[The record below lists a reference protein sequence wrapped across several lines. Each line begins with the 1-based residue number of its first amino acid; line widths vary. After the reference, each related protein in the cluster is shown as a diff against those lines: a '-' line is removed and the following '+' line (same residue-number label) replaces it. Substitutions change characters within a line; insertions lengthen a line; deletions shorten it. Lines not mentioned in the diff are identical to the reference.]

1 MEDME
6 RSASRRRSR
15 GFTLTEMLA
24 GIAMLAILAG
34 LLIPI
39 SAAMY
44 RRFRLTEMDDFA
56 RQICVAAQ
64 NELTAMKASGRLEVF
79 ARQVDRRLAQQPQD
93 YPEGDTDG
101 WKDLFAVYSTDQA
114 AEDFLLRAGDSLSQA
129 TEHGGY
135 FLLELNPLTGDVY
148 SAFYSEQPFTYEQIS
163 AWADR
168 SRETRLGEKDL
179 TGYYSA
185 ASADYGAVG
194 VPEKFCPTIELINGE
209 ELYVKIDCGGL
220 MALRRTQRNLTVT
233 LTVKGASGGEVPFTY
248 RGGTDFFVERDSIT
262 LYKVLDSLDEDN
274 AFAAVF
280 KNSGIKAGD
289 DITVQA
295 AITYDD
301 PNQGLNITGETGLA
315 QGNSLFGA
323 VVTGDDGSG
332 QIQVSRVRH
341 LNNLQD
347 SILTGDA
354 ADAAKACRKVVQ
366 TAPISF
372 LFRDWKDGDW
382 CPASKWTGNPMD
394 EFRPIQNQA
403 LFGAEESEAPA
414 VRACYDGQNNVLKGF
429 VFGMN
434 DYGRSA
440 LFGTASHTDFQNIRL
455 ADCQANGMYAAM
467 LGAYLS
473 QCSIENCGAYLNTQD
488 ENGSYYNDM
497 DARRAKYMVKGD
509 PSLSYCYAGGLI
521 ATADRCIITASFGAV
536 DVESKGEYMGYAG
549 GLGGYFI
556 SCELKDCYASGNVNA
571 TNGTGGLVGVADK
584 YNDRIQGSMEN
595 CYATGNVISNSRGG
609 GLVGAADGTITDCV
623 SYGKVTTSEGTE
635 DTNTSGGFVGFR
647 DSVTIKNCCYLS
659 QAKYNA
665 TYHAPNGVTASG
677 YSALKET
684 AHVGES
690 HPYSVGLR
698 GLGIPFPLCQYQGKS
713 IDHYGDWPEAYQLQ
727 TSLVYY
733 EKYADNTYGY
743 YARTSLTSGGQSA
756 GSNWI
761 ADTLQNQPCV
771 EDGYA
776 LMTVYELNR
785 FSYTLDVGVRDE
797 ALRKGSVEITN
808 DPTNCN
814 ESQAAL
820 LRQGEVVEFVS
831 DGQMVEIQNAKLYR
845 LPFDLQ
851 INKRESA
858 YTFWE
863 TLTITGYGPE
873 SSDPVVKN
881 EIFYYCPD
889 FARNAVNPEPGVKS
903 SLPEEPGGSERP
915 VYVRSAR
922 QLNGMSRSTYY
933 WNLRGGGQQIQF
945 VQETDLNY
953 QLYTKNYCGVT
964 YNLMDTSESN
974 PYKNQPIGTPNVKKG
989 NSFEAWNFRN
999 SYDGQGH
1006 KIIDYCCE
1014 TYNKA
1019 GSAVYRF
1026 TGLFG
1031 EAEQCTLKNIVMVAS
1046 DPAKKSGY
1054 VIVRNFEG
1062 QWNQEPAVGAL
1073 AGLIYKEK
1081 VDSGEKKAEVINCTV
1096 SGYAVEFYRKGASS
1110 TPALGGLVGINFG
1123 DIKNSSA
1130 TCNVYNGNNDGIVGG
1145 LVGSLNGTGTIDQ
1158 CYAGGTLGY
1167 KQNGKSG
1174 GLVGGFVNVWGYGQ
1188 DNVSQRDMRVSNSY
1202 AANARLSSNMP
1213 DSAKWN
1219 FTVVAPMYDDNIW
1232 NTQVKISN
1240 CYYLDGS
1247 GIVDIT
1253 LKDDGFSQRLTSQ
1266 QLSHQEI
1273 DGFNWADAGHTF
1285 PWSAGLIGKAYP
1297 YPTATTGAD
1306 GQPIHYGDWYSSS
1319 TATYDAPDV
1328 PDVSEEERPV
1338 ADAIPPEPEE
1348 NQEPDQSQSN
1358 EEATD

>member
-1 MEDME
+1 MKEK
-6 RSASRRRSR
+6 RRSR

-24 GIAMLAILAG
+24 SIAMLAILAG
-34 LLIPI
+34 LLIPV
-39 SAAMY
+39 SASMY

-64 NELTAMKASGRLEVF
+64 NELTAMKATGRLEAF
-79 ARQVDRRLAQQPQD
+79 AKQTDQRLTQQPQD
-93 YPEGDTDG
+93 YPKTDNDG
-101 WKDLFAVYSTDQA
+101 WKDLYTVYSADQA

-179 TGYYSA
+179 IGYYSA
-185 ASADYGAVG
+185 ASADYGAIG
-194 VPEKFCPTIELINGE
+194 VPEKFCPTIELIDGE

-301 PNQGLNITGETGLA
+301 PNQGLNIIGETGLA

-323 VVTGDDGSG
+323 VVTSDDGSG

-372 LFRDWKDGDW
+372 LFQDWKDGDW
-382 CPASKWTGNPMD
+382 CPASKWSGNPMG

-403 LFGAEESEAPA
+403 LFGAKESEAPA

-429 VFGMN
+429 VFGIN
-434 DYGRSA
+434 DRRSA

-467 LGAYLS
+467 LGGYLS
-473 QCSIENCGAYLNTQD
+473 QCSIENCGAYLTTQD

-497 DARRAKYMVKGD
+497 DDRRARYMVQSNDLIGW
-509 PSLSYCYAGGLI
+509 AGGL
-521 ATADRCIITASFGAV
+521 AAYADRTTITASFGAV
-536 DVESKGEYMGYAG
+536 DVTCSSTNGCAG
-549 GLGGYFI
+549 GLAGYLNN
-556 SCELKDCYASGNVNA
+556 CQLEACYASGNISAPNRS
-571 TNGTGGLVGVADK
+571 NGAGGLVGTIS
-584 YNDRIQGSMEN
+584 NDYQDAMKSSVKR
-595 CYATGNVISNSRGG
+595 CYATGSVTADQNAG
-609 GLVGAADGTITDCV
+609 GLLGRAAGTVSDCV
-623 SYGKVTTSEGTE
+623 SYGKVTTGAETE
-635 DTNTSGGFVGFR
+635 DTSTSGGFIGNSNGALR
-647 DSVTIKNCCYLS
+647 ISDCCYLS

-698 GLGIPFPLCQYQGKS
+698 GLGIPFPLCQYQGNR

-733 EKYADNTYGY
+733 EKYADGSYGY

-761 ADTLQNQPCV
+761 ADTLKDRPCV

-776 LMTVYELNR
+776 LMTVYELSR
-785 FSYTLDVGVRDE
+785 FSYTLDVGDRSE
-797 ALRKGSVEITN
+797 ALKKGDIAITT
-808 DPTNCN
+808 DPAACTQK
-814 ESQAAL
+814 QAAL
-820 LRQGEVVEFVS
+820 LRQGEAVDFVS
-831 DGQMVEIQNAKLYR
+831 DGQTVEIQNAKLYR

-851 INKRESA
+851 INKREAA

-863 TLTITGYGPE
+863 TLTVTGYGPD
-873 SSDPVVKN
+873 SGDPVVKN
-881 EIFYYCPD
+881 ETFYYCPD

-903 SLPEEPGGSERP
+903 NLPQEPGGPERP

-933 WNLRGGGQQIQF
+933 WNLRGGGTQIQF
-945 VQETDLNY
+945 VQETDLDY
-953 QLYTKNYCGVT
+953 QLYTKRYCGVT
-964 YNLMDTSESN
+964 YDLMDTSEGN
-974 PYKNQPIGTPNVKKG
+974 PYKNQPIGTPNVRTAG
-989 NSFEAWNFRN
+989 GDMEAHNFRN
-999 SYDGQGH
+999 SYDGRGH

-1046 DPAKKSGY
+1046 DPANRSGY
-1054 VIVRNFEG
+1054 VRATNYYGNYNE
-1062 QWNQEPAVGAL
+1062 EPAVGAL
-1073 AGLIYKEK
+1073 IGLAYKDRDAPASQKTTEI
-1081 VDSGEKKAEVINCTV
+1081 INCTV
-1096 SGYAVEFYRKGASS
+1096 SGYEVSFQMGGSSKDPAV
-1110 TPALGGLVGINFG
+1110 GGLVGINFG
-1123 DIKNSSA
+1123 SIVNSSA
-1130 TCNVYNGNNDGIVGG
+1130 TCSVSINSSNGHLGG
-1145 LVGSLNGTGTIDQ
+1145 LAGSLNGTGSIDR
-1158 CYAGGTLGY
+1158 CYAGGTLRY
-1167 KQNGKSG
+1167 QKSGQTG
-1174 GLVGGFVNVWGYGQ
+1174 GLVGGFVNVYGYGQ
-1188 DNVSQRDMRVSNSY
+1188 INVSLRDMRVSNSY
-1202 AANARLSSNMP
+1202 AANARLRSNMP
-1213 DSAKWN
+1213 ATSTWN
-1219 FTVVAPMYDDNIW
+1219 YSVVAPSEDGNVG
-1232 NTQVKISN
+1232 NSRFKVNN
-1240 CYYLDGS
+1240 CYYLSDPGT
-1247 GIVDIT
+1247 VDID
-1253 LKDDGFSQRLTSQ
+1253 LMDDGTSQ
-1266 QLSHQEI
+1266 GLPGRELGDLKL
-1273 DGFNWADAGHTF
+1273 DGFTWADAGHTF
-1285 PWSAGLIGKAYP
+1285 SWSAGLSGKAYP

-1306 GQPIHYGDWYSSS
+1306 GQPIHYGDWYGSG
-1319 TATYDAPDV
+1319 TAA
-1328 PDVSEEERPV
+1328 EEEQEADRPQP
-1338 ADAIPPEPEE
+1338 AEKTA
-1348 NQEPDQSQSN
+1348 
-1358 EEATD
+1358 

>member
-114 AEDFLLRAGDSLSQA
+114 AEDFLLHAGDSLSQA

-179 TGYYSA
+179 IGYYSA

-382 CPASKWTGNPMD
+382 CPASKWPGNPMG

-429 VFGMN
+429 VFGIN

-467 LGAYLS
+467 LGGYLS

-647 DSVTIKNCCYLS
+647 DSVTIKNCRYLS

-665 TYHAPNGVTASG
+665 TYSVPNGVTASG

-1202 AANARLSSNMP
+1202 AANARLRSNMP
-1213 DSAKWN
+1213 ATATWN
-1219 FTVVAPMYDDNIW
+1219 YSVVAPSEDGNVG
-1232 NTQVKISN
+1232 NSRFKVSN
-1240 CYYLDGS
+1240 CYYLSDPGT
-1247 GIVDIT
+1247 VDIG
-1253 LKDDGFSQRLTSQ
+1253 LMDDGTSRGLTGRE
-1266 QLSHQEI
+1266 LGYLTL

-1306 GQPIHYGDWYSSS
+1306 GQPVHYGDWYGSG
-1319 TATYDAPDV
+1319 TVA
-1328 PDVSEEERPV
+1328 EEEQEADRPQP
-1338 ADAIPPEPEE
+1338 AEKTA
-1348 NQEPDQSQSN
+1348 
-1358 EEATD
+1358 

>member
-1 MEDME
+1 MKEK
-6 RSASRRRSR
+6 RRSR
-15 GFTLTEMLA
+15 GFTLTEMLVS
-24 GIAMLAILAG
+24 IAMLAILAG
-34 LLIPI
+34 LLIPV
-39 SAAMY
+39 SASMY

-64 NELTAMKASGRLEVF
+64 NELTAMKATGRLEAF
-79 ARQVDRRLAQQPQD
+79 AKQTDQRLTQQPQD
-93 YPEGDTDG
+93 YPKTDNDG
-101 WKDLFAVYSTDQA
+101 WKDLYTVYSADQA

-179 TGYYSA
+179 IGYYSA

-194 VPEKFCPTIELINGE
+194 VPEKFCPTIELIDGE

-301 PNQGLNITGETGLA
+301 PNQGLNIIGETGLA

-332 QIQVSRVRH
+332 QFQVSRVRH

-372 LFRDWKDGDW
+372 LFQDWKDGDW
-382 CPASKWTGNPMD
+382 CPASKWTGNPMG
-394 EFRPIQNQA
+394 EFRPIQNHA

-414 VRACYDGQNNVLKGF
+414 MRACYDGQNNVLKGF
-429 VFGMN
+429 VFGVN
-434 DYGRSA
+434 DHGRSA

-467 LGAYLS
+467 LGGYLS
-473 QCSIENCGAYLNTQD
+473 QCSIENCGAYLTTQD

-497 DARRAKYMVKGD
+497 DDRRARYMVQSNYLIGQ
-509 PSLSYCYAGGLI
+509 AGGL
-521 ATADRCIITASFGAV
+521 AAYADRTTITASFGAV
-536 DVESKGEYMGYAG
+536 DVTCSSENGYAG
-549 GLGGYFI
+549 GLAGYLNN
-556 SCELKDCYASGNVNA
+556 CQLEACYASGNISAPNRS
-571 TNGTGGLVGVADK
+571 NGAGGLVGTIS
-584 YNDRIQGSMEN
+584 NDYQDAMKSSVKR
-595 CYATGNVISNSRGG
+595 CYATGHVTAGQNAG
-609 GLVGAADGTITDCV
+609 GLLGRAAGTVSGCV
-623 SYGKVTTSEGTE
+623 SYGKVTTGAETE
-635 DTNTSGGFVGFR
+635 DTSTSGGFIGNSNGALR
-647 DSVTIKNCCYLS
+647 ISDCRYLS

-698 GLGIPFPLCQYQGKS
+698 GLGIPFPLCQYQGNR

-733 EKYADNTYGY
+733 EKYADGSYGY

-756 GSNWI
+756 GNNWI
-761 ADTLQNQPCV
+761 ADTLKDRPCV

-776 LMTVYELNR
+776 LMTVYELSR
-785 FSYTLDVGVRDE
+785 FSYTLDVGDRSE
-797 ALRKGSVEITN
+797 ALKKGDIAITT
-808 DPTNCN
+808 DPAACTQK
-814 ESQAAL
+814 QAAL
-820 LRQGEVVEFVS
+820 LRQGEAVDFVS
-831 DGQMVEIQNAKLYR
+831 DGQTVEIQNAKLYR

-851 INKRESA
+851 INKREAA

-863 TLTITGYGPE
+863 TLTVTGYGPD

-881 EIFYYCPD
+881 ETFYYCPD

-903 SLPEEPGGSERP
+903 DLPQEPGGPERP

-933 WNLRGGGQQIQF
+933 WNLRGGGTQIQF
-945 VQETDLNY
+945 VQETDLDY
-953 QLYTKNYCGVT
+953 QLYTKHYCGVT
-964 YNLMDTSESN
+964 YDLMDTSQGN
-974 PYKNQPIGTPNVKKG
+974 PYKNQPIGTPNVRTAG
-989 NSFEAWNFRN
+989 GDMEAHNFRN
-999 SYDGQGH
+999 SYDGRGH

-1031 EAEQCTLKNIVMVAS
+1031 EAEQCTLKNIIMVAS
-1046 DPAKKSGY
+1046 DPANRSGY
-1054 VIVRNFEG
+1054 VRATNYYGNYNE
-1062 QWNQEPAVGAL
+1062 EPAVGAL
-1073 AGLIYKEK
+1073 IGLAYKDRDAPASQKTTEI
-1081 VDSGEKKAEVINCTV
+1081 INCTV
-1096 SGYAVEFYRKGASS
+1096 SGYEVSFQMGGSSKDPAV
-1110 TPALGGLVGINFG
+1110 GGLVGINFG
-1123 DIKNSSA
+1123 SIVNSSA
-1130 TCNVYNGNNDGIVGG
+1130 TCSVSINSNNGHLGG
-1145 LVGSLNGTGTIDQ
+1145 LAGSLNGTGSIDR
-1158 CYAGGTLGY
+1158 CYAGGTLRY
-1167 KQNGKSG
+1167 QKSGQTG
-1174 GLVGGFVNVWGYGQ
+1174 GLVGGFVNVYGYGQ
-1188 DNVSQRDMRVSNSY
+1188 INVSQRDMRVSNSY
-1202 AANARLSSNMP
+1202 AANARLRSNMP
-1213 DSAKWN
+1213 ATSTWN
-1219 FTVVAPMYDDNIW
+1219 YSVVAPSEDGNVG
-1232 NTQVKISN
+1232 NSRFKVSN
-1240 CYYLDGS
+1240 CYYLSDPGT
-1247 GIVDIT
+1247 VDIG
-1253 LKDDGFSQRLTSQ
+1253 LMDDGTSWGLTDRE
-1266 QLSHQEI
+1266 LGYLTM
-1273 DGFNWADAGHTF
+1273 DGFTWADAGHTF
-1285 PWSAGLIGKAYP
+1285 SWSAGLSGKAYP

-1306 GQPIHYGDWYSSS
+1306 GQPVHYGDWYGSG
-1319 TATYDAPDV
+1319 TAA
-1328 PDVSEEERPV
+1328 EEEQEADRPQP
-1338 ADAIPPEPEE
+1338 AEKTA
-1348 NQEPDQSQSN
+1348 
-1358 EEATD
+1358 

>member
-1 MEDME
+1 MKEK
-6 RSASRRRSR
+6 RRSR

-24 GIAMLAILAG
+24 SIAMLAILAG
-34 LLIPI
+34 LLIPV
-39 SAAMY
+39 SASMY

-64 NELTAMKASGRLEVF
+64 NELTAMKATGRLEAF
-79 ARQVDRRLAQQPQD
+79 AKQTDQRLTQQPQD
-93 YPEGDTDG
+93 YPQTDNDG
-101 WKDLFAVYSTDQA
+101 WKDLYTVYSADQA

-179 TGYYSA
+179 IGYYSA

-194 VPEKFCPTIELINGE
+194 VPERFCPTIELIDGE
-209 ELYVKIDCGGL
+209 ELYVKIDCSGL

-323 VVTGDDGSG
+323 VVTRDDGSG

-354 ADAAKACRKVVQ
+354 ADTAKACRKVVQ

-429 VFGMN
+429 VFGVN
-434 DYGRSA
+434 DHGRSA

-467 LGAYLS
+467 LGGYLS
-473 QCSIENCGAYLNTQD
+473 QCSIENCGAYLTTQD

-497 DARRAKYMVKGD
+497 DDRRARYMVQSNDLIGQ
-509 PSLSYCYAGGLI
+509 AGGL
-521 ATADRCIITASFGAV
+521 AAYADRTTITASFGAV
-536 DVESKGEYMGYAG
+536 DVTCSSVNGYAG
-549 GLGGYFI
+549 GLAGYLNN
-556 SCELKDCYASGNVNA
+556 CHLEACYASGNISAPNRS
-571 TNGTGGLVGVADK
+571 NGAGGLVGTIS
-584 YNDRIQGSMEN
+584 NDYQDAMKSSVKS
-595 CYATGNVISNSRGG
+595 CYATGHVTAGQNAG
-609 GLVGAADGTITDCV
+609 GLLGRAAGTVSDCV
-623 SYGKVTTSEGTE
+623 SYGKVMTGAETE
-635 DTNTSGGFVGFR
+635 DTSSSGGFIGNSNGALR
-647 DSVTIKNCCYLS
+647 ISDCCYLS

-698 GLGIPFPLCQYQGKS
+698 GLGIPFPLCQYQGDR

-733 EKYADNTYGY
+733 EKYADGSYGY

-761 ADTLQNQPCV
+761 ADTLKDRPCV

-776 LMTVYELNR
+776 LMTVYELSR
-785 FSYTLDVGVRDE
+785 FSYTLDVGDRSE
-797 ALRKGSVEITN
+797 ALKKGDVAITT
-808 DPTNCN
+808 DPAACTQK
-814 ESQAAL
+814 QAAL
-820 LRQGEVVEFVS
+820 LRQGEAVDFVS
-831 DGQMVEIQNAKLYR
+831 DGQTVEIQNAKLYR

-851 INKRESA
+851 INKREAA

-863 TLTITGYGPE
+863 TLTVTGYGPD

-881 EIFYYCPD
+881 ETFYYCPD

-903 SLPEEPGGSERP
+903 NLPQEPGGPERP

-933 WNLRGGGQQIQF
+933 WNLRGGGTQIQF
-945 VQETDLNY
+945 VQETDLDY
-953 QLYTKNYCGVT
+953 QLYTKRYCGVT
-964 YNLMDTSESN
+964 YDLMDTSQGN
-974 PYKNQPIGTPNVKKG
+974 PYKNQPIGTPNVRTAG
-989 NSFEAWNFRN
+989 GDMEAHNFRN
-999 SYDGQGH
+999 SYDGRGH

-1046 DPAKKSGY
+1046 DPANRSGY
-1054 VIVRNFEG
+1054 VRATNYYGNYNE
-1062 QWNQEPAVGAL
+1062 EPAVGAL
-1073 AGLIYKEK
+1073 IGLAYKDRDAPASQKTTEI
-1081 VDSGEKKAEVINCTV
+1081 INCTV
-1096 SGYAVEFYRKGASS
+1096 SGYEVSFQMGGSSKDPAV
-1110 TPALGGLVGINFG
+1110 GGLVGINFG
-1123 DIKNSSA
+1123 SIVNSSA
-1130 TCNVYNGNNDGIVGG
+1130 TCSVSINSNNGHLGG
-1145 LVGSLNGTGTIDQ
+1145 LAGSLNGTGSIDR
-1158 CYAGGTLGY
+1158 CYAGGTLRY
-1167 KQNGKSG
+1167 QKSGQTG
-1174 GLVGGFVNVWGYGQ
+1174 GLVGGFVNVYGYGQ
-1188 DNVSQRDMRVSNSY
+1188 INVSQRDMRVSNSY
-1202 AANARLSSNMP
+1202 AANARLRSNMP
-1213 DSAKWN
+1213 ATSTWN
-1219 FTVVAPMYDDNIW
+1219 YSVVAPSEDGNVG
-1232 NTQVKISN
+1232 NSRFKVSN
-1240 CYYLDGS
+1240 CYYLSDPGT
-1247 GIVDIT
+1247 VDID
-1253 LKDDGFSQRLTSQ
+1253 LMDDGTSRGLTSRE
-1266 QLSHQEI
+1266 LGYLTM
-1273 DGFNWADAGHTF
+1273 DGFTWADAGHTF
-1285 PWSAGLIGKAYP
+1285 SWSAGLSGKAYP

-1306 GQPIHYGDWYSSS
+1306 GQPVHYGDWYGSG
-1319 TATYDAPDV
+1319 TAA
-1328 PDVSEEERPV
+1328 EEEQEADRPQP
-1338 ADAIPPEPEE
+1338 AEKTA
-1348 NQEPDQSQSN
+1348 
-1358 EEATD
+1358 

>member
-1 MEDME
+1 MKEK
-6 RSASRRRSR
+6 RRSR

-24 GIAMLAILAG
+24 SIAMLAILAG
-34 LLIPI
+34 LLIPV
-39 SAAMY
+39 SASMY

-64 NELTAMKASGRLEVF
+64 NELTAMKASGRLETF
-79 ARQVDRRLAQQPQD
+79 ARQTDQRLTQQPQD
-93 YPEGDTDG
+93 YPKTDNDG
-101 WKDLFAVYSTDQA
+101 WKDLYTVYSADQA
-114 AEDFLLRAGDSLSQA
+114 AEDFLLRASDSLSQA

-179 TGYYSA
+179 IGYYSA

-194 VPEKFCPTIELINGE
+194 VPEKFCPTIELIDGE

-274 AFAAVF
+274 AFVAVF

-403 LFGAEESEAPA
+403 LFGAEESAAPA
-414 VRACYDGQNNVLKGF
+414 MRACYDGQNNVLKGF
-429 VFGMN
+429 VFGVN

-467 LGAYLS
+467 LGGYLS
-473 QCSIENCGAYLNTQD
+473 QCSIENCGAYLTTQD

-497 DARRAKYMVKGD
+497 DDRRARYMVQSNDLIGQ
-509 PSLSYCYAGGLI
+509 AGGL
-521 ATADRCIITASFGAV
+521 AAYADRTTITASFGAV
-536 DVESKGEYMGYAG
+536 DVTCSSKNGYAG
-549 GLGGYFI
+549 GLAGYLNN
-556 SCELKDCYASGNVNA
+556 CQLEACYASGNISAPNRS
-571 TNGTGGLVGVADK
+571 NGAGGLVGTIS
-584 YNDRIQGSMEN
+584 NDYQDAMKSSVKS
-595 CYATGNVISNSRGG
+595 CYATGRVTADQNAG
-609 GLVGAADGTITDCV
+609 GLLGRAAGTVSDCV
-623 SYGKVTTSEGTE
+623 SYGKVMTGAETE
-635 DTNTSGGFVGFR
+635 DTSTSGGFIGNSNGALR
-647 DSVTIKNCCYLS
+647 ISDCRYLS

-698 GLGIPFPLCQYQGKS
+698 GLGIPFPLCQYQGNR

-733 EKYADNTYGY
+733 EKYADGSYGY

-761 ADTLQNQPCV
+761 ADTLKDRPCV

-776 LMTVYELNR
+776 LMTVYELSR

-797 ALRKGSVEITN
+797 TLKKGSVEITN
-808 DPTNCN
+808 DPANCN
-814 ESQAAL
+814 KSQAAL
-820 LRQGEVVEFVS
+820 LRQGEAVDFVS
-831 DGQMVEIQNAKLYR
+831 DGQTVEIQNAKLYR

-851 INKRESA
+851 INKREAA

-863 TLTITGYGPE
+863 TLTVTGYGPD

-881 EIFYYCPD
+881 ETFYYCPD

-903 SLPEEPGGSERP
+903 SLPQEPGGPERP

-933 WNLRGGGQQIQF
+933 WNLRGGGTQIQF
-945 VQETDLNY
+945 VQETDLDY
-953 QLYTKNYCGVT
+953 QLYTKRYCGVT
-964 YNLMDTSESN
+964 YDLMDTSEGN
-974 PYKNQPIGTPNVKKG
+974 PYKNQPIGTPNVKTAG
-989 NSFEAWNFRN
+989 GDMEAHNFRN
-999 SYDGQGH
+999 SYDGRGH

-1046 DPAKKSGY
+1046 DPANRSGY
-1054 VIVRNFEG
+1054 VRATNYYGNYNE
-1062 QWNQEPAVGAL
+1062 EPAVGAL
-1073 AGLIYKEK
+1073 IGLAYKDKNAPASQKTTEI
-1081 VDSGEKKAEVINCTV
+1081 INCTV
-1096 SGYAVEFYRKGASS
+1096 SGYEVSFQMGGSSKDPAV
-1110 TPALGGLVGINFG
+1110 GGLVGINFG
-1123 DIKNSSA
+1123 SIVNSSA
-1130 TCNVYNGNNDGIVGG
+1130 TCSVSINSNNGHLGG
-1145 LVGSLNGTGTIDQ
+1145 LAGSLNGTGSIDR
-1158 CYAGGTLGY
+1158 CYAGGTLRYQKYG
-1167 KQNGKSG
+1167 QTG
-1174 GLVGGFVNVWGYGQ
+1174 GLVGGFVNVYGYGQ
-1188 DNVSQRDMRVSNSY
+1188 IDVSQRDMRVSNSY
-1202 AANARLSSNMP
+1202 AANARLRSNMP
-1213 DSAKWN
+1213 ATSTWN
-1219 FTVVAPMYDDNIW
+1219 YSVVAPSEDGTVGNSRFK
-1232 NTQVKISN
+1232 VSN
-1240 CYYLDGS
+1240 CYYLSDPGT
-1247 GIVDIT
+1247 VDID
-1253 LKDDGFSQRLTSQ
+1253 LMDDGTSRGLPGRELGYLT
-1266 QLSHQEI
+1266 L
-1273 DGFNWADAGHTF
+1273 DGFTWADAGHTF
-1285 PWSAGLIGKAYP
+1285 SWSAGLSGKAYP

-1306 GQPIHYGDWYSSS
+1306 GQPVHYGDWYGSG
-1319 TATYDAPDV
+1319 TAA
-1328 PDVSEEERPV
+1328 EEEQEADRPQP
-1338 ADAIPPEPEE
+1338 AEKTA
-1348 NQEPDQSQSN
+1348 
-1358 EEATD
+1358 

>member
-1 MEDME
+1 MKEK
-6 RSASRRRSR
+6 RRSR

-24 GIAMLAILAG
+24 SIAMLAILAG
-34 LLIPI
+34 LLIPV
-39 SAAMY
+39 SASMY

-64 NELTAMKASGRLEVF
+64 NELTAMKATGRLEAF
-79 ARQVDRRLAQQPQD
+79 AKQTDQHLTQQPQD
-93 YPEGDTDG
+93 YPKTDNDG
-101 WKDLFAVYSTDQA
+101 WKDLYTVYSADQA

-179 TGYYSA
+179 IGYYSA

-194 VPEKFCPTIELINGE
+194 VPEKFCPTIELIDGE
-209 ELYVKIDCGGL
+209 ELYVKIDCSGL

-295 AITYDD
+295 AITYDA

-323 VVTGDDGSG
+323 VVTSDDGSG

-354 ADAAKACRKVVQ
+354 ADTAKACRKVVQ

-372 LFRDWKDGDW
+372 LFQDWKDGDW
-382 CPASKWTGNPMD
+382 CPASKWTGNTMG

-429 VFGMN
+429 VFGVN
-434 DYGRSA
+434 DHGRSA

-467 LGAYLS
+467 LGGYLS
-473 QCSIENCGAYLNTQD
+473 QCSIENCGAYLTTQD

-497 DARRAKYMVKGD
+497 DDRRARYMVQSNDLIGQ
-509 PSLSYCYAGGLI
+509 AGGL
-521 ATADRCIITASFGAV
+521 AAYADRTTITASFGAV
-536 DVESKGEYMGYAG
+536 DVTCGSENGYAG
-549 GLGGYFI
+549 GLAGYLNN
-556 SCELKDCYASGNVNA
+556 CHLEACYASGNISAPNRS
-571 TNGTGGLVGVADK
+571 NGAGGLVGTIS
-584 YNDRIQGSMEN
+584 NDYQDAMKSSVKS
-595 CYATGNVISNSRGG
+595 CYATGSVTAGQNAG
-609 GLVGAADGTITDCV
+609 GLLGRAAGTVSGCV
-623 SYGKVTTSEGTE
+623 SYGKVTTGAETE
-635 DTNTSGGFVGFR
+635 DTSTSGGFIGNSNGALR
-647 DSVTIKNCCYLS
+647 ISDCCYLS

-698 GLGIPFPLCQYQGKS
+698 GLGIPFPLCQYQGNR

-733 EKYADNTYGY
+733 EKYADGSYGY

-761 ADTLQNQPCV
+761 ADTLKDRPCV

-776 LMTVYELNR
+776 LMTVYELSR
-785 FSYTLDVGVRDE
+785 FSYTLDVGDRSE
-797 ALRKGSVEITN
+797 ALKKGDVAITT
-808 DPTNCN
+808 DPAACTQK
-814 ESQAAL
+814 QAAL
-820 LRQGEVVEFVS
+820 LRQGEAVDFVS
-831 DGQMVEIQNAKLYR
+831 DGQTVEIQNAKLYR

-851 INKRESA
+851 INKREAA

-863 TLTITGYGPE
+863 TLTVTGYGPD

-881 EIFYYCPD
+881 ETFYYCPD

-903 SLPEEPGGSERP
+903 NLPQEPGGPERP

-933 WNLRGGGQQIQF
+933 WNLRGGGTQIQF
-945 VQETDLNY
+945 VQETDLDY
-953 QLYTKNYCGVT
+953 QLYTKHYCGVT
-964 YNLMDTSESN
+964 YDLMDTSQGN
-974 PYKNQPIGTPNVKKG
+974 PYKNQPIGTPNVRTAG
-989 NSFEAWNFRN
+989 GDMEAHNFRN
-999 SYDGQGH
+999 SYDGRGH

-1046 DPAKKSGY
+1046 DPANRSGY
-1054 VIVRNFEG
+1054 VRATNYYGNYNE
-1062 QWNQEPAVGAL
+1062 EPAVGAL
-1073 AGLIYKEK
+1073 IGLAYKDRDAPASQK
-1081 VDSGEKKAEVINCTV
+1081 TAEIINCTV
-1096 SGYAVEFYRKGASS
+1096 SGYEVSFQMGGSSKDPAV
-1110 TPALGGLVGINFG
+1110 GGLVGINFG
-1123 DIKNSSA
+1123 SIVNSSA
-1130 TCNVYNGNNDGIVGG
+1130 TCSVSINSSNGHLGG
-1145 LVGSLNGTGTIDQ
+1145 LAGSLNGTGSIDR
-1158 CYAGGTLGY
+1158 CYAGGTLRY
-1167 KQNGKSG
+1167 QKSGQTG
-1174 GLVGGFVNVWGYGQ
+1174 GLVGGFVNVYGYGQ
-1188 DNVSQRDMRVSNSY
+1188 INVSQRDMRVSNSY
-1202 AANARLSSNMP
+1202 AANARLRSNMP
-1213 DSAKWN
+1213 ATGTRNYS
-1219 FTVVAPMYDDNIW
+1219 VVAPSEDGNVG
-1232 NTQVKISN
+1232 NSRFKVSN
-1240 CYYLDGS
+1240 CYYLSDPGA
-1247 GIVDIT
+1247 VDID
-1253 LKDDGFSQRLTSQ
+1253 LMDDGTSWGLTSRE
-1266 QLSHQEI
+1266 LGDLTM
-1273 DGFNWADAGHTF
+1273 DGFTWADAGHTF
-1285 PWSAGLIGKAYP
+1285 SWSAGLSGKAYP

-1306 GQPIHYGDWYSSS
+1306 GQPVHYGDWYGSG
-1319 TATYDAPDV
+1319 TAA
-1328 PDVSEEERPV
+1328 EEEQEADRPQP
-1338 ADAIPPEPEE
+1338 AEKTA
-1348 NQEPDQSQSN
+1348 
-1358 EEATD
+1358 

>member
-1 MEDME
+1 MKEK
-6 RSASRRRSR
+6 RRSR

-24 GIAMLAILAG
+24 SIAMLAILAG
-34 LLIPI
+34 LLIPV
-39 SAAMY
+39 SASMY

-64 NELTAMKASGRLEVF
+64 NELTAMKATGRLEAF
-79 ARQVDRRLAQQPQD
+79 AKQTDQRLTQQPQD
-93 YPEGDTDG
+93 YPKTDNDG
-101 WKDLFAVYSTDQA
+101 WKDLYTVYSADQA

-179 TGYYSA
+179 IGYYSA

-194 VPEKFCPTIELINGE
+194 VPEKFCPTIELIDGE

-315 QGNSLFGA
+315 QGNTLFGA
-323 VVTGDDGSG
+323 VVTRDDGSG

-382 CPASKWTGNPMD
+382 CHASKWTGNPMG

-429 VFGMN
+429 VFGVN
-434 DYGRSA
+434 DHGRSA

-467 LGAYLS
+467 LGGYLS
-473 QCSIENCGAYLNTQD
+473 QCSIENCGAYLTTQD

-497 DARRAKYMVKGD
+497 DDRRARYMVQSNDLIGQ
-509 PSLSYCYAGGLI
+509 AGGL
-521 ATADRCIITASFGAV
+521 AAYADRTTITASFGAV
-536 DVESKGEYMGYAG
+536 DVTCSSVNGYAG
-549 GLGGYFI
+549 GLAGYLNN
-556 SCELKDCYASGNVNA
+556 CHLEACYASGNISAPNRS
-571 TNGTGGLVGVADK
+571 NGAGGLVGTIS
-584 YNDRIQGSMEN
+584 NDYQDAMKSSVKS
-595 CYATGNVISNSRGG
+595 CYATGHVTASQNAG
-609 GLVGAADGTITDCV
+609 GLLGRAAGTVSDCV
-623 SYGKVTTSEGTE
+623 SYGKVTTGAETE
-635 DTNTSGGFVGFR
+635 DTSTSGGFIGNSNGALR
-647 DSVTIKNCCYLS
+647 ISDCCYLS

-698 GLGIPFPLCQYQGKS
+698 GLGIPFPLCQYQGNR

-733 EKYADNTYGY
+733 EKYADGSYGY

-761 ADTLQNQPCV
+761 ADTLKDRPCV

-776 LMTVYELNR
+776 LMTVYELSR
-785 FSYTLDVGVRDE
+785 FSYTLDVGDRSE
-797 ALRKGSVEITN
+797 ALKKGDIAITT
-808 DPTNCN
+808 DPAACTQK
-814 ESQAAL
+814 QAAL
-820 LRQGEVVEFVS
+820 LRQGEAVDFVS
-831 DGQMVEIQNAKLYR
+831 DGQTVEIQNAKLYR

-851 INKRESA
+851 INKREAA

-863 TLTITGYGPE
+863 TLTVTGYGPD

-881 EIFYYCPD
+881 ETFYYCPD

-903 SLPEEPGGSERP
+903 NLPQEPGGPERP

-933 WNLRGGGQQIQF
+933 WNLRGGGTQIQF
-945 VQETDLNY
+945 VQETDLDY
-953 QLYTKNYCGVT
+953 PLYTKHYCGVT
-964 YNLMDTSESN
+964 YDLMDTSEGN
-974 PYKNQPIGTPNVKKG
+974 PYKNQPIGTPNVRTAG
-989 NSFEAWNFRN
+989 GDMEAHNFRN
-999 SYDGQGH
+999 SYDGRGH

-1046 DPAKKSGY
+1046 DPANRSGY
-1054 VIVRNFEG
+1054 VRATNYYGNYNE
-1062 QWNQEPAVGAL
+1062 EPAVGAL
-1073 AGLIYKEK
+1073 IGLAYKDRDAPASQKTTEI
-1081 VDSGEKKAEVINCTV
+1081 INCTV
-1096 SGYAVEFYRKGASS
+1096 SGYEVSFQMGGSSKDPAV
-1110 TPALGGLVGINFG
+1110 GGLVGINFG
-1123 DIKNSSA
+1123 SIVNSSA
-1130 TCNVYNGNNDGIVGG
+1130 TCSVSINSNNGHLGG
-1145 LVGSLNGTGTIDQ
+1145 LAGSLNGTGSIDR
-1158 CYAGGTLGY
+1158 CYAGGTLRY
-1167 KQNGKSG
+1167 QKSGQTG
-1174 GLVGGFVNVWGYGQ
+1174 GLVGGFVNVYGYGQ
-1188 DNVSQRDMRVSNSY
+1188 INVSQRDMRVSNSY
-1202 AANARLSSNMP
+1202 AANARLRSNMP
-1213 DSAKWN
+1213 ATGTRNYS
-1219 FTVVAPMYDDNIW
+1219 VVAPSEDGNVG
-1232 NTQVKISN
+1232 NSRFKVSN
-1240 CYYLDGS
+1240 CYYLSDPGA
-1247 GIVDIT
+1247 VDID
-1253 LKDDGFSQRLTSQ
+1253 LMDDGTSWGLTSRE
-1266 QLSHQEI
+1266 LGDLTM
-1273 DGFNWADAGHTF
+1273 DGFTWADAGHTF
-1285 PWSAGLIGKAYP
+1285 SWSAGLSGKAYP

-1306 GQPIHYGDWYSSS
+1306 GQPVHYGDWYGSG
-1319 TATYDAPDV
+1319 TAA
-1328 PDVSEEERPV
+1328 EEEQEADRPQP
-1338 ADAIPPEPEE
+1338 AEKTA
-1348 NQEPDQSQSN
+1348 
-1358 EEATD
+1358 

>member
-1 MEDME
+1 MKEK
-6 RSASRRRSR
+6 RRSR

-24 GIAMLAILAG
+24 SIAMLAILAG
-34 LLIPI
+34 LLIPV
-39 SAAMY
+39 SASMY

-64 NELTAMKASGRLEVF
+64 NELTAMKATGRLEAF
-79 ARQVDRRLAQQPQD
+79 AKQTDQRLTQQPQD
-93 YPEGDTDG
+93 YPKTDNDG
-101 WKDLFAVYSTDQA
+101 WKDLYTVYSADQA

-179 TGYYSA
+179 IGYYSA

-194 VPEKFCPTIELINGE
+194 VPEKFCPTIELIDGE

-323 VVTGDDGSG
+323 VVTSDDGSG

-382 CPASKWTGNPMD
+382 CPASKWTGNPMG

-429 VFGMN
+429 VFGVN

-467 LGAYLS
+467 LGGYLS
-473 QCSIENCGAYLNTQD
+473 QCSIENCGAYLTTQD

-497 DARRAKYMVKGD
+497 DDRRARYMVQSNDLIGQ
-509 PSLSYCYAGGLI
+509 AGGL
-521 ATADRCIITASFGAV
+521 AAYADRTTITASFGAV
-536 DVESKGEYMGYAG
+536 DVTCSSENGYAG
-549 GLGGYFI
+549 GLAGYLNN
-556 SCELKDCYASGNVNA
+556 CQLEACYASGNISAPNRS
-571 TNGTGGLVGVADK
+571 NGAGGLVGTIS
-584 YNDRIQGSMEN
+584 NDYQDAMKSSVKR
-595 CYATGNVISNSRGG
+595 CYATGHVTADQNAG
-609 GLVGAADGTITDCV
+609 GLLGRAAGTVSSCV
-623 SYGKVTTSEGTE
+623 SYGKVTTGAETE
-635 DTNTSGGFVGFR
+635 DTSTSGGFIGNSNGALR
-647 DSVTIKNCCYLS
+647 ISDCCYLS

-698 GLGIPFPLCQYQGKS
+698 GLGIPFPLCQYQGNR

-733 EKYADNTYGY
+733 EKYADGSYGY

-761 ADTLQNQPCV
+761 ADTLKDRPCV

-776 LMTVYELNR
+776 LMTVYELSR
-785 FSYTLDVGVRDE
+785 FSYTLDVGDRSE
-797 ALRKGSVEITN
+797 ALKKGDIAITT
-808 DPTNCN
+808 DPAACTQK
-814 ESQAAL
+814 QAAL
-820 LRQGEVVEFVS
+820 LRQGEAVDFVS
-831 DGQMVEIQNAKLYR
+831 DGQTVEIQNAKLYR

-851 INKRESA
+851 INKREAA

-863 TLTITGYGPE
+863 TLTVTGYGPD

-881 EIFYYCPD
+881 ETFYYCPD

-903 SLPEEPGGSERP
+903 NLPQEPGGPERP

-933 WNLRGGGQQIQF
+933 WNLRGGGTQIQF
-945 VQETDLNY
+945 VQETDLDY
-953 QLYTKNYCGVT
+953 QLYTKHYCGVT
-964 YNLMDTSESN
+964 YDLMDTSEGN
-974 PYKNQPIGTPNVKKG
+974 PYKNQPIGTPNVRTAG
-989 NSFEAWNFRN
+989 GDMEAHNFRN
-999 SYDGQGH
+999 SYDGRGH

-1046 DPAKKSGY
+1046 DPANRSGY
-1054 VIVRNFEG
+1054 VRATNYYGNYNE
-1062 QWNQEPAVGAL
+1062 EPAVGAL
-1073 AGLIYKEK
+1073 IGLAYKDRDAPASQKTTEI
-1081 VDSGEKKAEVINCTV
+1081 INCTV
-1096 SGYAVEFYRKGASS
+1096 SGYEVSFQMGGSSKDPAV
-1110 TPALGGLVGINFG
+1110 GGLVGINFG
-1123 DIKNSSA
+1123 SIVNSSA
-1130 TCNVYNGNNDGIVGG
+1130 TCSVSINSNNGHLGG
-1145 LVGSLNGTGTIDQ
+1145 LAGSLNGTGSIDR
-1158 CYAGGTLGY
+1158 CYAGGTLRY
-1167 KQNGKSG
+1167 QKSGQTG
-1174 GLVGGFVNVWGYGQ
+1174 GLVGGFVNVYGYGQ
-1188 DNVSQRDMRVSNSY
+1188 INVSQRDMRVSNSY
-1202 AANARLSSNMP
+1202 AANARLRSNMP
-1213 DSAKWN
+1213 ATSTWN
-1219 FTVVAPMYDDNIW
+1219 YSVVAPSEDGNVG
-1232 NTQVKISN
+1232 NSRFKVSN
-1240 CYYLDGS
+1240 CYYLSDPGT
-1247 GIVDIT
+1247 VDID
-1253 LKDDGFSQRLTSQ
+1253 LMDDGTSRGLTSRE
-1266 QLSHQEI
+1266 LGYLTM
-1273 DGFNWADAGHTF
+1273 DGFTWADAGHTF
-1285 PWSAGLIGKAYP
+1285 SWSAGLSGKAYP

-1306 GQPIHYGDWYSSS
+1306 GQPIHYGDWYGSG
-1319 TATYDAPDV
+1319 TAA
-1328 PDVSEEERPV
+1328 EEEQEADRPQP
-1338 ADAIPPEPEE
+1338 AEKTA
-1348 NQEPDQSQSN
+1348 
-1358 EEATD
+1358 

>member
-1 MEDME
+1 
-6 RSASRRRSR
+6 
-15 GFTLTEMLA
+15 
-24 GIAMLAILAG
+24 
-34 LLIPI
+34 
-39 SAAMY
+39 
-44 RRFRLTEMDDFA
+44 
-56 RQICVAAQ
+56 
-64 NELTAMKASGRLEVF
+64 MKATGRLEAF
-79 ARQVDRRLAQQPQD
+79 AKQTDQRLTQQPQD
-93 YPEGDTDG
+93 YPKTDNDG
-101 WKDLFAVYSTDQA
+101 WKDLYTVYSADQA

-129 TEHGGY
+129 TERGGY

-179 TGYYSA
+179 IGYYSA

-194 VPEKFCPTIELINGE
+194 VPEKFCPTIELIDGE

-323 VVTGDDGSG
+323 VVTSDDGSG

-354 ADAAKACRKVVQ
+354 ADTAKACRKVVQ

-372 LFRDWKDGDW
+372 LFQDWKDGDW

-414 VRACYDGQNNVLKGF
+414 MRACYDGQNNVLKGF
-429 VFGMN
+429 VFGVN
-434 DYGRSA
+434 DHGRSA

-467 LGAYLS
+467 LGGYLS
-473 QCSIENCGAYLNTQD
+473 QCSIENCGAYLTTQD

-497 DARRAKYMVKGD
+497 DDRRARYMVQSNYLIGQ
-509 PSLSYCYAGGLI
+509 AGGL
-521 ATADRCIITASFGAV
+521 AAYADRTTITASFGAV
-536 DVESKGEYMGYAG
+536 DVTCSSVNGYAG
-549 GLGGYFI
+549 GLAGYLNN
-556 SCELKDCYASGNVNA
+556 CHLEACYASGNISAPNRS
-571 TNGTGGLVGVADK
+571 NGAGGLVGTIS
-584 YNDRIQGSMEN
+584 NDYQDAMKSSVKR
-595 CYATGNVISNSRGG
+595 CYATGSVTAGQNAG
-609 GLVGAADGTITDCV
+609 GLLGRAAGTVSGCV
-623 SYGKVTTSEGTE
+623 SYGKVTTGAETE
-635 DTNTSGGFVGFR
+635 DTSTSGGFIGNSNGALR
-647 DSVTIKNCCYLS
+647 ISDCCYLS

-698 GLGIPFPLCQYQGKS
+698 GLGIPFPLCQYQGNR

-733 EKYADNTYGY
+733 EKYADGSYGY

-761 ADTLQNQPCV
+761 ADTLKDRPCV

-776 LMTVYELNR
+776 LMTVYELSR
-785 FSYTLDVGVRDE
+785 FSYTLDVGDRNE
-797 ALRKGSVEITN
+797 ALKKGDIAITT
-808 DPTNCN
+808 DPAACTQK
-814 ESQAAL
+814 QAAL
-820 LRQGEVVEFVS
+820 LRQGEAVDFVS
-831 DGQMVEIQNAKLYR
+831 DGQTVEIQNAKLYR

-851 INKRESA
+851 INKREAA

-863 TLTITGYGPE
+863 TLTVTGYGPD

-881 EIFYYCPD
+881 ETFYYCPD

-903 SLPEEPGGSERP
+903 NLPQEPGGPERP

-933 WNLRGGGQQIQF
+933 WNLRGGGTQIQF
-945 VQETDLNY
+945 VQETDLDY
-953 QLYTKNYCGVT
+953 QLYTKRYCGVT
-964 YNLMDTSESN
+964 YDLMDTSQGN
-974 PYKNQPIGTPNVKKG
+974 PYKNQPIGTPNVRTAG
-989 NSFEAWNFRN
+989 GDMEAHNFRN
-999 SYDGQGH
+999 SYDGRGH

-1046 DPAKKSGY
+1046 DPANRSGY
-1054 VIVRNFEG
+1054 VRATNYYGNYNE
-1062 QWNQEPAVGAL
+1062 EPAVGAL
-1073 AGLIYKEK
+1073 IGLAYKDKDAPASQKTTEI
-1081 VDSGEKKAEVINCTV
+1081 INCTV
-1096 SGYAVEFYRKGASS
+1096 SGYEVSFQMGGSSKDPAV
-1110 TPALGGLVGINFG
+1110 GGLVGINFG
-1123 DIKNSSA
+1123 SIVNSSA
-1130 TCNVYNGNNDGIVGG
+1130 TCSVSINSSNGHLGG
-1145 LVGSLNGTGTIDQ
+1145 LAGSLNGTGSIDR
-1158 CYAGGTLGY
+1158 CYAGGTLRY
-1167 KQNGKSG
+1167 QKSGQTG
-1174 GLVGGFVNVWGYGQ
+1174 GLVGGFVNVYGYGQ
-1188 DNVSQRDMRVSNSY
+1188 INISQRDMRVSNSY
-1202 AANARLSSNMP
+1202 AANARLRSNMP
-1213 DSAKWN
+1213 ATGTRNYS
-1219 FTVVAPMYDDNIW
+1219 VVAPSEDGNVG
-1232 NTQVKISN
+1232 NSRFKVSN
-1240 CYYLDGS
+1240 CYYLSDPGA
-1247 GIVDIT
+1247 VDID
-1253 LKDDGFSQRLTSQ
+1253 LMDDGTSWGLTDRE
-1266 QLSHQEI
+1266 LGYLTM
-1273 DGFNWADAGHTF
+1273 DGFTWADAGHTF
-1285 PWSAGLIGKAYP
+1285 SWSAGLSGKAYP

-1306 GQPIHYGDWYSSS
+1306 GQPVHYGDWYGSG
-1319 TATYDAPDV
+1319 TAAG
-1328 PDVSEEERPV
+1328 EEQEADRPQP
-1338 ADAIPPEPEE
+1338 AEKPA
-1348 NQEPDQSQSN
+1348 
-1358 EEATD
+1358 

>member
-1 MEDME
+1 MKEK
-6 RSASRRRSR
+6 RRSR

-24 GIAMLAILAG
+24 SIAMLAILAG
-34 LLIPI
+34 LLIPV
-39 SAAMY
+39 SASMY

-64 NELTAMKASGRLEVF
+64 NELTAMKATGRLEAF
-79 ARQVDRRLAQQPQD
+79 AKQTDQRLTQQPQD
-93 YPEGDTDG
+93 YPKTDNDG
-101 WKDLFAVYSTDQA
+101 WKDLYTVYSADQA

-179 TGYYSA
+179 IGYYSA

-194 VPEKFCPTIELINGE
+194 VPEKFCPTIELIDGE

-323 VVTGDDGSG
+323 VVTSDDGSG

-382 CPASKWTGNPMD
+382 CPASKWPGNPMG

-467 LGAYLS
+467 LGGYLS
-473 QCSIENCGAYLNTQD
+473 QCSIENCGAYLTTQD

-497 DARRAKYMVKGD
+497 DDRRARYMVQSNYLIGQ
-509 PSLSYCYAGGLI
+509 AGGL
-521 ATADRCIITASFGAV
+521 AAYADRTTITASFGAV
-536 DVESKGEYMGYAG
+536 DVTCSSVNGYAG
-549 GLGGYFI
+549 GLAGYLNN
-556 SCELKDCYASGNVNA
+556 CQLEACYASGNISAPNRS
-571 TNGTGGLVGVADK
+571 NGAGGLVGTIS
-584 YNDRIQGSMEN
+584 NDYQDAMKSSVKR
-595 CYATGNVISNSRGG
+595 CYATGSVTADQNAG
-609 GLVGAADGTITDCV
+609 GLLGRAAGTVSGCV
-623 SYGKVTTSEGTE
+623 SYGKVTTGAETE
-635 DTNTSGGFVGFR
+635 DISTSGGFIGNSNGALR
-647 DSVTIKNCCYLS
+647 ISDCRYLS
-659 QAKYNA
+659 RAKYNA

-698 GLGIPFPLCQYQGKS
+698 GLGIPFPLCQYQGNR

-733 EKYADNTYGY
+733 EKYADGSYGY

-761 ADTLQNQPCV
+761 ADTLKDRPCV

-776 LMTVYELNR
+776 LMTVYELSR
-785 FSYTLDVGVRDE
+785 FSYTLDVGDRSE
-797 ALRKGSVEITN
+797 ALKKGDIAITT
-808 DPTNCN
+808 DPAACTQK
-814 ESQAAL
+814 QAAL
-820 LRQGEVVEFVS
+820 LRQGEAVDFVS
-831 DGQMVEIQNAKLYR
+831 DGQTVEIQNAKLYR

-851 INKRESA
+851 INKREAA

-863 TLTITGYGPE
+863 TLTVTGYGPD

-881 EIFYYCPD
+881 ETFYYCPD

-903 SLPEEPGGSERP
+903 NLPQEPGGPERP

-933 WNLRGGGQQIQF
+933 WNLRGGGTQIQF
-945 VQETDLNY
+945 VQETDLDY
-953 QLYTKNYCGVT
+953 QLYTKRYCGVT
-964 YNLMDTSESN
+964 YDLMDTSEGN
-974 PYKNQPIGTPNVKKG
+974 PYKNQPIGTPNVRTAG
-989 NSFEAWNFRN
+989 GDMEAHNFRN
-999 SYDGQGH
+999 SYDGRGH

-1046 DPAKKSGY
+1046 DPANRSGY
-1054 VIVRNFEG
+1054 VRATNYYGNYNE
-1062 QWNQEPAVGAL
+1062 EPAVGAL
-1073 AGLIYKEK
+1073 IGLAYKDRDAPASQKTTEI
-1081 VDSGEKKAEVINCTV
+1081 INCTV
-1096 SGYAVEFYRKGASS
+1096 SGYEVSFQMGGSSKDPAV
-1110 TPALGGLVGINFG
+1110 GGLVGINFG
-1123 DIKNSSA
+1123 SIVNSSA
-1130 TCNVYNGNNDGIVGG
+1130 TCSVSINSSNGHLGG
-1145 LVGSLNGTGTIDQ
+1145 LAGSLNGTGSIDR
-1158 CYAGGTLGY
+1158 CYAGGTLRY
-1167 KQNGKSG
+1167 QKSGQTG
-1174 GLVGGFVNVWGYGQ
+1174 GLVGGFVNVYGYGQ
-1188 DNVSQRDMRVSNSY
+1188 INVSQRDMRVSNSY
-1202 AANARLSSNMP
+1202 AANARLRSNMP
-1213 DSAKWN
+1213 ATGTRNYS
-1219 FTVVAPMYDDNIW
+1219 VVAPSEDGNVG
-1232 NTQVKISN
+1232 NSRFKVSN
-1240 CYYLDGS
+1240 CYYLSDPGA
-1247 GIVDIT
+1247 VDID
-1253 LKDDGFSQRLTSQ
+1253 LMDDGTSWGLTDRE
-1266 QLSHQEI
+1266 LGYLTM
-1273 DGFNWADAGHTF
+1273 DGFTWADAGHTF
-1285 PWSAGLIGKAYP
+1285 SWSAGLSGKAYP

-1306 GQPIHYGDWYSSS
+1306 GQPVHYGDWYGSG
-1319 TATYDAPDV
+1319 TAA
-1328 PDVSEEERPV
+1328 EEEQEADRPQP
-1338 ADAIPPEPEE
+1338 AEKTA
-1348 NQEPDQSQSN
+1348 
-1358 EEATD
+1358 

>member
-114 AEDFLLRAGDSLSQA
+114 AEDFLLHAGDSLSQA

-179 TGYYSA
+179 IGYYSA

-382 CPASKWTGNPMD
+382 CPASKWPGNPMG

-429 VFGMN
+429 VFGIN

-467 LGAYLS
+467 LGGYLS

-647 DSVTIKNCCYLS
+647 DSVTIKNCRYLS

-665 TYHAPNGVTASG
+665 TYSVPNGVTASG

-1073 AGLIYKEK
+1073 AGLMYKEK

-1110 TPALGGLVGINFG
+1110 TPAL
-1123 DIKNSSA
+1123 
-1130 TCNVYNGNNDGIVGG
+1130 GG

>member
-1 MEDME
+1 MKEK
-6 RSASRRRSR
+6 RRSR

-24 GIAMLAILAG
+24 SIAMLAILAG
-34 LLIPI
+34 LLIPV
-39 SAAMY
+39 SASMY

-64 NELTAMKASGRLEVF
+64 NELTAMKATGRLEAF
-79 ARQVDRRLAQQPQD
+79 AKQTDQRLTQQPQD
-93 YPEGDTDG
+93 YPKTDNDG
-101 WKDLFAVYSTDQA
+101 WKDLYTVYSADQA

-179 TGYYSA
+179 IGYYSA
-185 ASADYGAVG
+185 ASADYGAIG
-194 VPEKFCPTIELINGE
+194 VPEKFCPTIELIDGE

-323 VVTGDDGSG
+323 VVTSDDGSG

-382 CPASKWTGNPMD
+382 CPTSKWPGNPMG

-403 LFGAEESEAPA
+403 LFGAKESEAPA

-429 VFGMN
+429 VFGIN
-434 DYGRSA
+434 DRRSA

-467 LGAYLS
+467 LGGYLS
-473 QCSIENCGAYLNTQD
+473 QCSIENCGAYLTTQD

-497 DARRAKYMVKGD
+497 DDRRARYMVQSNDLIGW
-509 PSLSYCYAGGLI
+509 AGGL
-521 ATADRCIITASFGAV
+521 AAYADRTTITASFGAV
-536 DVESKGEYMGYAG
+536 DVTCSSTNGCAG
-549 GLGGYFI
+549 GLAGYLNN
-556 SCELKDCYASGNVNA
+556 CQLEACYASGNISAPNRS
-571 TNGTGGLVGVADK
+571 NGAGGLVGTIS
-584 YNDRIQGSMEN
+584 NDYQDAIKSSVER
-595 CYATGNVISNSRGG
+595 CYATGSVTADQNAG
-609 GLVGAADGTITDCV
+609 GLLGRAAGTVSDCV
-623 SYGKVTTSEGTE
+623 SYGKVTTGAETE
-635 DTNTSGGFVGFR
+635 DTSTSGGFIGNSNGALR
-647 DSVTIKNCCYLS
+647 ISDCRYLS

-698 GLGIPFPLCQYQGKS
+698 GLGIPFPLCQYQGNR

-733 EKYADNTYGY
+733 EKYADGSYGY

-761 ADTLQNQPCV
+761 ADTLKDRPCV

-776 LMTVYELNR
+776 LMTVYELSR
-785 FSYTLDVGVRDE
+785 FSYTLDVGDRSE
-797 ALRKGSVEITN
+797 ALKKGDIAITT
-808 DPTNCN
+808 DPAACTQK
-814 ESQAAL
+814 QAAL
-820 LRQGEVVEFVS
+820 LRQGEVVDFVS
-831 DGQMVEIQNAKLYR
+831 DGQTVEIQNAKLYR

-851 INKRESA
+851 INKREAA

-863 TLTITGYGPE
+863 TLTVTGYGPD

-881 EIFYYCPD
+881 ETFYYCPD

-903 SLPEEPGGSERP
+903 NLPQEPGGPERP

-933 WNLRGGGQQIQF
+933 WNLRGGGTQIQF
-945 VQETDLNY
+945 VQETDLDY
-953 QLYTKNYCGVT
+953 QLYTKHYCGVT
-964 YNLMDTSESN
+964 YDLMDTSEGN
-974 PYKNQPIGTPNVKKG
+974 PYKNQPIGTPNVRTAG
-989 NSFEAWNFRN
+989 GDMEAHNFRN
-999 SYDGQGH
+999 SYDGRGH

-1046 DPAKKSGY
+1046 DPAKRSGY
-1054 VIVRNFEG
+1054 VRATNYYGNYNE
-1062 QWNQEPAVGAL
+1062 EPAVGAL
-1073 AGLIYKEK
+1073 IGLAYKDRDAPASQKTTEI
-1081 VDSGEKKAEVINCTV
+1081 INCTV
-1096 SGYAVEFYRKGASS
+1096 SGYEVSFQMGGSSKDPAV
-1110 TPALGGLVGINFG
+1110 GGLVGINFG
-1123 DIKNSSA
+1123 SIVNSSA
-1130 TCNVYNGNNDGIVGG
+1130 TCSVSINSNNGHLGG
-1145 LVGSLNGTGTIDQ
+1145 LAGSLNGTGSIDR
-1158 CYAGGTLGY
+1158 CYAGGTLRY
-1167 KQNGKSG
+1167 QKSGQTG
-1174 GLVGGFVNVWGYGQ
+1174 GLVGGFVNVYGYGQ
-1188 DNVSQRDMRVSNSY
+1188 INVSLRDMRVSNSY
-1202 AANARLSSNMP
+1202 AANARLRSNMP
-1213 DSAKWN
+1213 ATSTWN
-1219 FTVVAPMYDDNIW
+1219 YSVVAPSEDGNVG
-1232 NTQVKISN
+1232 NSRFKVSN
-1240 CYYLDGS
+1240 CYYLSDPGT
-1247 GIVDIT
+1247 VDIG
-1253 LKDDGFSQRLTSQ
+1253 LMDDGTSWGLPGRELGYLTM
-1266 QLSHQEI
+1266 
-1273 DGFNWADAGHTF
+1273 DGFTWADAGHTF
-1285 PWSAGLIGKAYP
+1285 SWSAGLSGKAYP

-1306 GQPIHYGDWYSSS
+1306 GQPVHYGDWYGSG
-1319 TATYDAPDV
+1319 TAAG
-1328 PDVSEEERPV
+1328 EEQEADRPQP
-1338 ADAIPPEPEE
+1338 AEKTA
-1348 NQEPDQSQSN
+1348 
-1358 EEATD
+1358 

>member
-1 MEDME
+1 MKEK
-6 RSASRRRSR
+6 RRSR

-24 GIAMLAILAG
+24 SIAMLSILAG
-34 LLIPI
+34 LLIPV
-39 SAAMY
+39 SASMY

-64 NELTAMKASGRLEVF
+64 NELTAMKATGRLEAF
-79 ARQVDRRLAQQPQD
+79 AKQTDQRLTQQPQD
-93 YPEGDTDG
+93 YPKTDNDG
-101 WKDLFAVYSTDQA
+101 WKDLYTVYSADQA

-179 TGYYSA
+179 IGYYSA
-185 ASADYGAVG
+185 ASADYGAIG
-194 VPEKFCPTIELINGE
+194 VPEKFCPTIELIDGE

-323 VVTGDDGSG
+323 VVTSDDGSG

-354 ADAAKACRKVVQ
+354 ADTAKACRKVVQ

-382 CPASKWTGNPMD
+382 CPASKWPGNPMG

-403 LFGAEESEAPA
+403 LFGAEESGAPA

-429 VFGMN
+429 VFGVN

-467 LGAYLS
+467 LGGYLS
-473 QCSIENCGAYLNTQD
+473 QCSIENCGAYLTTQD

-497 DARRAKYMVKGD
+497 DDRRARYMVQSNDLIGQ
-509 PSLSYCYAGGLI
+509 AGGL
-521 ATADRCIITASFGAV
+521 AAYADRTTITASFGAV
-536 DVESKGEYMGYAG
+536 DVTCSSVNGYAG
-549 GLGGYFI
+549 GLAGYLNN
-556 SCELKDCYASGNVNA
+556 CHLEACYASGNISAPNRS
-571 TNGTGGLVGVADK
+571 NGAGGLVGTIS
-584 YNDRIQGSMEN
+584 NDYQDAMKSSVKR
-595 CYATGNVISNSRGG
+595 CYATGSVTADQNAG
-609 GLVGAADGTITDCV
+609 GLLGRAAGTVSGCV
-623 SYGKVTTSEGTE
+623 SYGKVTTGAETE
-635 DTNTSGGFVGFR
+635 DTSTSGGFIGNSNGALWIS
-647 DSVTIKNCCYLS
+647 DCCYLS

-698 GLGIPFPLCQYQGKS
+698 GLGIPFPLCQYQGDR

-733 EKYADNTYGY
+733 EKYADGSYGY

-761 ADTLQNQPCV
+761 ADTLEDRPCV

-776 LMTVYELNR
+776 LMTVYELSR
-785 FSYTLDVGVRDE
+785 FSYTLDVGDRSE
-797 ALRKGSVEITN
+797 ALKKGDVAITT
-808 DPTNCN
+808 DPAACTQK
-814 ESQAAL
+814 QAAL
-820 LRQGEVVEFVS
+820 LRQGEAVDFVS
-831 DGQMVEIQNAKLYR
+831 DGQTVEIQNAKLYR

-851 INKRESA
+851 INKREAA

-863 TLTITGYGPE
+863 TLTVTGYGPD

-881 EIFYYCPD
+881 ETFYYCPD

-903 SLPEEPGGSERP
+903 NLPQEPGGPERP

-933 WNLRGGGQQIQF
+933 WNLRGGGTQIQF
-945 VQETDLNY
+945 VQETDLDY
-953 QLYTKNYCGVT
+953 QLYTKRYCGVT
-964 YNLMDTSESN
+964 YDLMDTSEGN
-974 PYKNQPIGTPNVKKG
+974 PYKNQPIGTPNVRTAG
-989 NSFEAWNFRN
+989 GDMEAHNFRN
-999 SYDGQGH
+999 SYDGRGH

-1046 DPAKKSGY
+1046 DPANRSGY
-1054 VIVRNFEG
+1054 VRATNYYGNYNE
-1062 QWNQEPAVGAL
+1062 EPAVGAL
-1073 AGLIYKEK
+1073 IGLAYKDKDAPASQKTTEI
-1081 VDSGEKKAEVINCTV
+1081 INCTV
-1096 SGYAVEFYRKGASS
+1096 SGYEVSFQMGGSSKDPAV
-1110 TPALGGLVGINFG
+1110 GGLVGINFG
-1123 DIKNSSA
+1123 SIVNSSA
-1130 TCNVYNGNNDGIVGG
+1130 TCSVSINSNNGHLGG
-1145 LVGSLNGTGTIDQ
+1145 LAGSLNGTGSIDR
-1158 CYAGGTLGY
+1158 CYAGGTLRY
-1167 KQNGKSG
+1167 QKSGQTG
-1174 GLVGGFVNVWGYGQ
+1174 GLVGGFVNVYGYGQ
-1188 DNVSQRDMRVSNSY
+1188 INVSQRDMRVSNSY
-1202 AANARLSSNMP
+1202 AANARLRSNMP
-1213 DSAKWN
+1213 ATGTRNYS
-1219 FTVVAPMYDDNIW
+1219 VVAPSEDGNVG
-1232 NTQVKISN
+1232 NSRFKVSN
-1240 CYYLDGS
+1240 CYYLSDPGT
-1247 GIVDIT
+1247 VDID
-1253 LKDDGFSQRLTSQ
+1253 LMDDGTSWGLTDRE
-1266 QLSHQEI
+1266 LGALTL
-1273 DGFNWADAGHTF
+1273 DGFTWADAGHTF
-1285 PWSAGLIGKAYP
+1285 SWSASLSGKAYP

-1306 GQPIHYGDWYSSS
+1306 GQPVHYGDWYGSG
-1319 TATYDAPDV
+1319 TAA
-1328 PDVSEEERPV
+1328 EEEQEADRPQP
-1338 ADAIPPEPEE
+1338 AEKTA
-1348 NQEPDQSQSN
+1348 
-1358 EEATD
+1358 

>member
-1 MEDME
+1 MKEK
-6 RSASRRRSR
+6 RRSR
-15 GFTLTEMLA
+15 GFTLMEMLA
-24 GIAMLAILAG
+24 SIAMLAILAG
-34 LLIPI
+34 LLIPV
-39 SAAMY
+39 SASMY

-64 NELTAMKASGRLEVF
+64 NELTAMKATGRLEAF
-79 ARQVDRRLAQQPQD
+79 AKQTDQRLTQQPQD
-93 YPEGDTDG
+93 YPKTDNDG
-101 WKDLFAVYSTDQA
+101 WKDLHTVYSADQA

-179 TGYYSA
+179 IGYYSA

-194 VPEKFCPTIELINGE
+194 VPEKFCPTIELIDGE

-315 QGNSLFGA
+315 QGNSMFGA
-323 VVTGDDGSG
+323 VVTRDDGSG

-372 LFRDWKDGDW
+372 LFQDWKDGDW
-382 CPASKWTGNPMD
+382 CPASKWTGNPMG

-429 VFGMN
+429 VFGVN

-467 LGAYLS
+467 LGGYLS
-473 QCSIENCGAYLNTQD
+473 QCSIENCGAYLTTQD

-497 DARRAKYMVKGD
+497 DDRRARYMVQSNYLIGQ
-509 PSLSYCYAGGLI
+509 AGGL
-521 ATADRCIITASFGAV
+521 AAYADRTTITASFGAV
-536 DVESKGEYMGYAG
+536 DVTCSSENGYAG
-549 GLGGYFI
+549 GLAGYLNN
-556 SCELKDCYASGNVNA
+556 CQLEACYASGNISAPNRS
-571 TNGTGGLVGVADK
+571 NGAGGLVGTIS
-584 YNDRIQGSMEN
+584 NDYQDAMKSSVKR
-595 CYATGNVISNSRGG
+595 CYATGHVTASQNAG
-609 GLVGAADGTITDCV
+609 GLLGRAAGTVSGCV
-623 SYGKVTTSEGTE
+623 SYGKVTTGAETE
-635 DTNTSGGFVGFR
+635 DTSTSGGFIGNSNGVLR
-647 DSVTIKNCCYLS
+647 ISDCCYLS

-698 GLGIPFPLCQYQGKS
+698 GLGIPFPLCQYQGNR

-733 EKYADNTYGY
+733 EKYADGSYGY

-761 ADTLQNQPCV
+761 ADTLKDRPCV

-776 LMTVYELNR
+776 LMTVYELSR
-785 FSYTLDVGVRDE
+785 FSYTLDVGDRSE
-797 ALRKGSVEITN
+797 ALKKGDIAITT
-808 DPTNCN
+808 DPAACTQK
-814 ESQAAL
+814 QAAL
-820 LRQGEVVEFVS
+820 LRQGEAVDFVS
-831 DGQMVEIQNAKLYR
+831 DGQTVEIQNAKLYR

-851 INKRESA
+851 INKREAA

-863 TLTITGYGPE
+863 TLTVTGYGPD

-881 EIFYYCPD
+881 ETFYYCPD

-903 SLPEEPGGSERP
+903 NLPQEPGGPERP

-933 WNLRGGGQQIQF
+933 WNLRGGGTQIQF
-945 VQETDLNY
+945 VQETDLDY
-953 QLYTKNYCGVT
+953 QLYTKRYCGVT
-964 YNLMDTSESN
+964 YDLMDTSEGN
-974 PYKNQPIGTPNVKKG
+974 PYKNQPIGTPNVRTAG
-989 NSFEAWNFRN
+989 GDMEAHNFRN
-999 SYDGQGH
+999 SYDGRGH

-1046 DPAKKSGY
+1046 DPANRSGY
-1054 VIVRNFEG
+1054 VRATNYYGNYNE
-1062 QWNQEPAVGAL
+1062 EPAVGAL
-1073 AGLIYKEK
+1073 IGLAYKDKNAPASQKTTEI
-1081 VDSGEKKAEVINCTV
+1081 INCTV
-1096 SGYAVEFYRKGASS
+1096 SGYEVSFQMGGSSKDPAV
-1110 TPALGGLVGINFG
+1110 GGLVGINFG
-1123 DIKNSSA
+1123 SIVNSSA
-1130 TCNVYNGNNDGIVGG
+1130 TCSVSINSNNGHLGG
-1145 LVGSLNGTGTIDQ
+1145 LAGSLNGTGSIDR
-1158 CYAGGTLGY
+1158 CYAGGTLRYQKYG
-1167 KQNGKSG
+1167 QTG
-1174 GLVGGFVNVWGYGQ
+1174 GLVGGFVNVYGYGQ
-1188 DNVSQRDMRVSNSY
+1188 EDVSQRDMRVSNSY
-1202 AANARLSSNMP
+1202 AANARLRSNMP
-1213 DSAKWN
+1213 ATGTRNYS
-1219 FTVVAPMYDDNIW
+1219 VVAPSEDGNVG
-1232 NTQVKISN
+1232 NSRFKVSN
-1240 CYYLDGS
+1240 CYYLSDPGT
-1247 GIVDIT
+1247 VDID
-1253 LKDDGFSQRLTSQ
+1253 LMDDGTSWGLTSRE
-1266 QLSHQEI
+1266 LGDLTM
-1273 DGFNWADAGHTF
+1273 DGFTWADAGHTF
-1285 PWSAGLIGKAYP
+1285 SWSAGLSGKAYP

-1306 GQPIHYGDWYSSS
+1306 GQPVHYGDWYGSG
-1319 TATYDAPDV
+1319 TAA
-1328 PDVSEEERPV
+1328 EEEQEADRPQP
-1338 ADAIPPEPEE
+1338 AEKTA
-1348 NQEPDQSQSN
+1348 
-1358 EEATD
+1358 

>member
-1 MEDME
+1 MKEK
-6 RSASRRRSR
+6 RRSR

-24 GIAMLAILAG
+24 SIAMLAILAG
-34 LLIPI
+34 LLIPV
-39 SAAMY
+39 SASMY

-64 NELTAMKASGRLEVF
+64 NELTAMKATGRLEAF
-79 ARQVDRRLAQQPQD
+79 AKQTDQRLTQQPQD
-93 YPEGDTDG
+93 YPKTDNDG
-101 WKDLFAVYSTDQA
+101 WKDLYTVYSADQA

-179 TGYYSA
+179 IGYYSA
-185 ASADYGAVG
+185 ASADYGAIG
-194 VPEKFCPTIELINGE
+194 VPEKFCPTIELIDGE

-301 PNQGLNITGETGLA
+301 PNQGLNIIGETGLA

-323 VVTGDDGSG
+323 VVTSDDGSG

-372 LFRDWKDGDW
+372 LFQDWKDGDW
-382 CPASKWTGNPMD
+382 CPASKWSGNPMG

-403 LFGAEESEAPA
+403 LFGAKESEAPA

-429 VFGMN
+429 VFGIN
-434 DYGRSA
+434 DRRSA

-467 LGAYLS
+467 LGGYLS
-473 QCSIENCGAYLNTQD
+473 QCSIENCGAYLTTQD

-497 DARRAKYMVKGD
+497 DDRRARYMVQSNDLIGW
-509 PSLSYCYAGGLI
+509 AGGL
-521 ATADRCIITASFGAV
+521 AAYADRTTITASFGAV
-536 DVESKGEYMGYAG
+536 DVTCSSTNGCAG
-549 GLGGYFI
+549 GLAGYLNN
-556 SCELKDCYASGNVNA
+556 CQLEACYASGNISAPNRS
-571 TNGTGGLVGVADK
+571 NGAGGLVGTIS
-584 YNDRIQGSMEN
+584 NDYQDAMKSSVKR
-595 CYATGNVISNSRGG
+595 CYATGSVTADQNAG
-609 GLVGAADGTITDCV
+609 GLLGRAAGTVSDCV
-623 SYGKVTTSEGTE
+623 SYGKVTTGAETE
-635 DTNTSGGFVGFR
+635 DTSTSGGFIGNSNGALR
-647 DSVTIKNCCYLS
+647 ISDCCYLS

-698 GLGIPFPLCQYQGKS
+698 GLGIPFPLCQYQGNR

-733 EKYADNTYGY
+733 EKYADGSYGY

-761 ADTLQNQPCV
+761 ADTLKDRPCV

-776 LMTVYELNR
+776 LMTVYELSR
-785 FSYTLDVGVRDE
+785 FSYTLDVGDRSE
-797 ALRKGSVEITN
+797 ALKKGDIAITT
-808 DPTNCN
+808 DPAACTQK
-814 ESQAAL
+814 QAAL
-820 LRQGEVVEFVS
+820 LRQGEAVDFVS
-831 DGQMVEIQNAKLYR
+831 DGQTVEIQNAKLYR

-851 INKRESA
+851 INKREAA

-863 TLTITGYGPE
+863 TLTVTGYGPD
-873 SSDPVVKN
+873 SGDPVVKN
-881 EIFYYCPD
+881 ETFYYCPD

-903 SLPEEPGGSERP
+903 NLPQEPGGPERP

-933 WNLRGGGQQIQF
+933 WNLRGGGTQIQF
-945 VQETDLNY
+945 VQETDLDY
-953 QLYTKNYCGVT
+953 QLYTKRYCGVT
-964 YNLMDTSESN
+964 YDLMDTSEGN
-974 PYKNQPIGTPNVKKG
+974 PYKNQPIGTPNVRTAG
-989 NSFEAWNFRN
+989 GDMEAHNFRN
-999 SYDGQGH
+999 SYDGRGH

-1046 DPAKKSGY
+1046 DPANRSGY
-1054 VIVRNFEG
+1054 VRATNYYGNYNE
-1062 QWNQEPAVGAL
+1062 EPAVGAL
-1073 AGLIYKEK
+1073 IGLAYKDRDAPASQKTTEI
-1081 VDSGEKKAEVINCTV
+1081 INCTV
-1096 SGYAVEFYRKGASS
+1096 SGYEVSFQMGGSSKDPAV
-1110 TPALGGLVGINFG
+1110 GGLVGINFG
-1123 DIKNSSA
+1123 SIVNSSA
-1130 TCNVYNGNNDGIVGG
+1130 TCSVSINSSNGHLGG
-1145 LVGSLNGTGTIDQ
+1145 LAGSLNGTGSIDR
-1158 CYAGGTLGY
+1158 CYAGGTLRY
-1167 KQNGKSG
+1167 QKSGQTG
-1174 GLVGGFVNVWGYGQ
+1174 GLVGGFVNVYGYGQ
-1188 DNVSQRDMRVSNSY
+1188 INVSLRDMRVSNSY
-1202 AANARLSSNMP
+1202 AANARLRSNMP
-1213 DSAKWN
+1213 ATSTWN
-1219 FTVVAPMYDDNIW
+1219 YSVVAPSEDGNVG
-1232 NTQVKISN
+1232 NSRFKVNN
-1240 CYYLDGS
+1240 CYYLSDPGT
-1247 GIVDIT
+1247 VDID
-1253 LKDDGFSQRLTSQ
+1253 LMDDGTSQ
-1266 QLSHQEI
+1266 GLPGRELGDLKL
-1273 DGFNWADAGHTF
+1273 DGFTWADAGHTF
-1285 PWSAGLIGKAYP
+1285 SWSAGLSGKAYP

-1306 GQPIHYGDWYSSS
+1306 GQPIHYGDWYGSG
-1319 TATYDAPDV
+1319 TAA
-1328 PDVSEEERPV
+1328 EEEQE
-1338 ADAIPPEPEE
+1338 ADR
-1348 NQEPDQSQSN
+1348 SQPA
-1358 EEATD
+1358 EKTA